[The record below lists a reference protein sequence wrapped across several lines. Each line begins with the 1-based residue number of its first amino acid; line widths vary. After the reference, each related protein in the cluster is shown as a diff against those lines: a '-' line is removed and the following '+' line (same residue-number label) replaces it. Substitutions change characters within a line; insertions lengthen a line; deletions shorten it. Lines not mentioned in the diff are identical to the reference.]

1 MEMSFLKIGGAV
13 CAGGAFGGLNG
24 LYLGLKDTKNV
35 ASLPV
40 KKTMLLNYIGKYG
53 SKSSQAFGSI
63 GYNSIFKF
71 IF

>member
-35 ASLPV
+35 ALPV